1 MHLLEPRDHPSILMK
16 WISPLIAL
24 AATFS
29 IGGLLFMI
37 LGKNPLEAFQ
47 VFFIEPLS
55 SWYGWSELII
65 KASPLILIAL
75 GLSIGFKARI
85 FNIGAEGQ
93 LIMGAIFGG
102 GLAIACQG
110 ISAFWILPS
119 MVIAGA
125 IGGALWGA
133 IPALLKTHFNAQ
145 ETLTTLMLNYIAT
158 FILLYLINGPWKD
171 PEGMNFPQSV
181 MFDDGTL
188 FPILFE
194 GTRINT
200 VIGVTIFAVLAF
212 WLFSKRS
219 FLAYKLEVGGQAP
232 DAACY
237 AGFSAKQA
245 IWFSLMISGFMAGI
259 AGIGEVA
266 GPVGQLNP
274 NISPGYGYA
283 AIIVAYLGRLNPIG
297 IVLSG
302 FLMALLY
309 IGGETAQLNLQLP
322 AAITGLFQGMLL
334 FFLLAADAFIENR
347 YRFGRSK
354 TMKKHTFPI
363 VSTETA

>member
-16 WISPLIAL
+16 WLSPLIAL
-24 AATFS
+24 VATFS

-37 LGKNPLEAFQ
+37 LGKNPLEAFL

-75 GLSIGFKARI
+75 GLSVGFKARI

-110 ISAFWILPS
+110 TSAFWVLPS

-181 MFDDGTL
+181 MFDGGTL

-194 GTRINT
+194 GTRINA
-200 VIGVTIFAVLAF
+200 VIG
-212 WLFSKRS
+212 
-219 FLAYKLEVGGQAP
+219 
-232 DAACY
+232 
-237 AGFSAKQA
+237 
-245 IWFSLMISGFMAGI
+245 
-259 AGIGEVA
+259 
-266 GPVGQLNP
+266 
-274 NISPGYGYA
+274 
-283 AIIVAYLGRLNPIG
+283 
-297 IVLSG
+297 
-302 FLMALLY
+302 
-309 IGGETAQLNLQLP
+309 
-322 AAITGLFQGMLL
+322 
-334 FFLLAADAFIENR
+334 
-347 YRFGRSK
+347 
-354 TMKKHTFPI
+354 
-363 VSTETA
+363 

>member
-1 MHLLEPRDHPSILMK
+1 MHLLEPRDHPSIVMK
-16 WISPLIAL
+16 WLSPIIAL
-24 AATFS
+24 LAML
-29 IGGLLFMI
+29 IVGGLVFLA

-55 SWYGWSELII
+55 SWYGWSELMI

-93 LIMGAIFGG
+93 LIVGAICGG

-110 ISAFWILPS
+110 ISSFWVLPT

-133 IPALLKTHFNAQ
+133 LPALLKTHFNAQ
-145 ETLTTLMLNYIAT
+145 ETLTTLMLNYIAM

-171 PEGMNFPQSV
+171 PMGMNFPQSV
-181 MFDDGTL
+181 MFDEGTL

-194 GTRINT
+194 GTRMSSIVLLT
-200 VIGVTIFAVLAF
+200 VFAVFAF
-212 WLFSKRS
+212 WIFNKYS
-219 FLAYKLEVGGQAP
+219 FLAYQLEVGGQAP
-232 DAACY
+232 DASRY

-245 IWFSLMISGFMAGI
+245 VWLSLMISGLMAGI

-266 GPVGQLNP
+266 GPIGQLNP

-322 AAITGLFQGMLL
+322 SAITGLFQGMLL

-347 YRFGRSK
+347 YRFGKSK
-354 TMKKHTFPI
+354 KIKADHLS
-363 VSTETA
+363 STSTKTA